1 MKQLFRITF
10 IAADLALAVLLVPAT
25 RAAEPT
31 PASAQVPPAQIAPAP
46 VPPGWETYQVQ
57 YREQQNQERLEQ
69 LTEELD
75 LTLDQQVQ
83 ILGLF
88 QDQLE
93 RLRAILQDP
102 RVPIGAKQQALLTTG
117 IDIRFLLTP
126 EQLKELDHPTKPP
139 QKTNTPRQLDGG
151 ANPFTNSPPKFFLP
165 VDQGL
170 LQRQIEKL
178 DLTKKQWAQI
188 VFIIKIEGIEG
199 QAIKADKTLSQED
212 RQAKHKALANDIY
225 ASITAV
231 LTPIQ
236 QQHFAHLRLIEELGL
251 TDKQSDQI
259 VALVWEGN
267 KLSYYEIAANLALS
281 EEQKQTKYEVMD
293 KDTQNKIYAVLTPEQ
308 QKKTNRTTFIPV
320 QKFPTPEVTLQQ
332 KQLTKWLSLTE
343 EQQTE
348 ADALYNDENAKLEA
362 LAANYALSREE
373 NESKFSAIV
382 KNFDDKLRALLT
394 PEQQIKCDNIFHPKL
409 PTVPPAEAV
418 AHPSAEAAPSPQPPK
433 PVLVDLPS
441 DIYSPIYT
449 IPSDPAGQRAQRADD
464 LKKLT
469 KVLKLTPAQQAE
481 VAALLESRQAALDQT
496 KTMEGDRAFARLMLD
511 IDTQGQLVALLTP
524 EQQAVMRAHQPPAPP
539 HYTKVIELPPDK
551 PTPSSVSPD
560 ASKNPSP

>member
-1 MKQLFRITF
+1 M
-10 IAADLALAVLLVPAT
+10 
-25 RAAEPT
+25 
-31 PASAQVPPAQIAPAP
+31 
-46 VPPGWETYQVQ
+46 
-57 YREQQNQERLEQ
+57 
-69 LTEELD
+69 
-75 LTLDQQVQ
+75 
-83 ILGLF
+83 
-88 QDQLE
+88 
-93 RLRAILQDP
+93 
-102 RVPIGAKQQALLTTG
+102 
-117 IDIRFLLTP
+117 
-126 EQLKELDHPTKPP
+126 
-139 QKTNTPRQLDGG
+139 
-151 ANPFTNSPPKFFLP
+151 
-165 VDQGL
+165 
-170 LQRQIEKL
+170 QRQIEKL

-259 VALVWEGN
+259 IALVWEGN

-418 AHPSAEAAPSPQPPK
+418 AHPSAEAAPAPQPPK

-449 IPSDPAGQRAQRADD
+449 IPSDPAGQRAQRADN
-464 LKKLT
+464 LKKMT
-469 KVLKLTPAQQAE
+469 EVLKLTPAQQSE
-481 VAALLESRQAALDQT
+481 VAALLESRQVAFDQT

-511 IDTQGQLVALLTP
+511 SDTQCQLAALLTP

-539 HYTKVIELPPDK
+539 HYIKNFKQPPYT
-551 PTPSSVSPD
+551 PTPPTVSPD
-560 ASKNPSP
+560 TAKNPSQ